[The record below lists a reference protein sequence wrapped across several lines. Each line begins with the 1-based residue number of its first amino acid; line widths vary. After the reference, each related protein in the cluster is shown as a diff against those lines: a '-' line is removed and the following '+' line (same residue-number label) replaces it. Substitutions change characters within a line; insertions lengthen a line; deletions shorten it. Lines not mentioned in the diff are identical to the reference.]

1 MARSRAEVEAEFT
14 EFAIGAYAPLL
25 KTARLMTGDF
35 HTAEDMVQSA
45 LERVYVHWNRYGSWD
60 SPHAYTRQVLVNLI
74 VKATRRKWRNE
85 VAHAEPPE
93 VDVSG
98 GMEGT
103 PDRRDLGVALHSLPA
118 GQRIALVLR
127 YYEDL
132 SVEEAARILGCSAGT
147 VKSRTNRALAALR
160 THGVLA
166 EYDIGGGGS

>member
-1 MARSRAEVEAEFT
+1 VARSRAEVEAEFT
-14 EFAIGAYAPLL
+14 EFAIGAYAALL

-74 VKATRRKWRNE
+74 VKATKRKWRNE
-85 VAHAEPPE
+85 VAHADPPE

-103 PDRRDLGVALHSLPA
+103 ADRRDLGIALRSLPA
-118 GQRIALVLR
+118 GQRIAVVLR

-132 SVEEAARILGCSAGT
+132 SVEEAARVLGCSAGT

-166 EYDIGGGGS
+166 EYDIGGGS